1 MTSHP
6 TYTELLRRELVGAS
20 RRLHAADGPSTVT
33 GPAGAHGRRPALRR
47 RGLLPL
53 AGVLGLAAVTA
64 AVVVLMSAGG
74 GPPAAYAVTQNPDGT
89 VTLSLDEVL
98 GLEPVNERL
107 AQLGVPVVV
116 AKMEAGCDEHG
127 EHVLPSEAAPMFPE
141 MIRTAK
147 AGTGLAG
154 ITWVIRPSL
163 IPSGDT
169 LRIAVQRDPNSP
181 IPAVG
186 AQFGL
191 FRGQAPRCALPGTF
205 DG

>member
-1 MTSHP
+1 MSHT

-20 RRLHAADGPSTVT
+20 RRLSAEAPRT
-33 GPAGAHGRRPALRR
+33 GTSRPRVRPLLLGRRR
-47 RGLLPL
+47 LLSL
-53 AGVLGLAAVTA
+53 AGVLALAAATVT
-64 AVVVLMSAGG
+64 VVALMSAGG
-74 GPPAAYAVTQNPDGT
+74 GTPAAYAITQNPDGS
-89 VTLSLDEVL
+89 VTLSLNEVL
-98 GLEPVNERL
+98 GVEPVDERL

-127 EHVLPSEAAPMFPE
+127 EPVRFPSGQVFPE
-141 MIRTAK
+141 VIETVK
-147 AGTGLAG
+147 TGSGLAG

-169 LRIAVQRDPNSP
+169 LRIAVQRDPKSP
-181 IPAVG
+181 IPALG

-191 FRGQAPRCALPGTF
+191 FRGQAPSCARPGTF